1 MTPEGQINGKIG
13 ENPIP
18 KSKVA
23 CLGLVFVVSK
33 LLRILSGTFMSI
45 EEHLQPSKEGL

>member
-18 KSKVA
+18 KSKAA
-23 CLGLVFVVSK
+23 CLGLVFEVSK
-33 LLRILSGTFMSI
+33 LLRILLGTFMSI
-45 EEHLQPSKEGL
+45 EEHIQPSK